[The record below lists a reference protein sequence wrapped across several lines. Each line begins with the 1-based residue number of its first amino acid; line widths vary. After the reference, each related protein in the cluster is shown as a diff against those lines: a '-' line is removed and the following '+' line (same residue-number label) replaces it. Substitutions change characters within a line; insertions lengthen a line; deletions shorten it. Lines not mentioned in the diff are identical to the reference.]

1 MGLLELLAVILLIAW
16 VGGFSLNIAGGLI
29 HLLLV
34 LAIVVFALRFFRRST
49 I

>member
-1 MGLLELLAVILLIAW
+1 MGLLELLAVILVIAW
-16 VGGFSLNIAGGLI
+16 LGGFAFHIAGGLI

-34 LAIVVFALRFFRRST
+34 AAVIVFLLRFLRGST